1 MNWYAATLFKKR
13 YRSNPHAAYVP
24 KSLGYRNN
32 QRNLIRLCNQPGAAT
47 RAFVTTSTGEPGF
60 LSHLAG
66 NGLRQTISI
75 VDLRAD
81 LWIANIGPSNPRSGK
96 CKSMAIP

>member
-1 MNWYAATLFKKR
+1 MELVRRNAVQETLQEQ
-13 YRSNPHAAYVP
+13 SHGAYVP

-32 QRNLIRLCNQPGAAT
+32 QRNLIRFCNQPGVAT
-47 RAFVTTSTGEPGF
+47 RAFVTTSTGGPEL

-66 NGLRQTISI
+66 NRLRQTISI

-81 LWIANIGPSNPRSGK
+81 L
-96 CKSMAIP
+96 

>member
-1 MNWYAATLFKKR
+1 MNWYAPTLFKKR
-13 YRSNPHAAYVP
+13 YRSNPHGASVP

-32 QRNLIRLCNQPGAAT
+32 QRNLIRFCNQPGVAT
-47 RAFVTTSTGEPGF
+47 RAFVTTSTGGPEL

-66 NGLRQTISI
+66 NRLRQTISI

-81 LWIANIGPSNPRSGK
+81 L
-96 CKSMAIP
+96 

>member
-1 MNWYAATLFKKR
+1 MNWYAATLGKKR
-13 YRSNPHAAYVP
+13 YRSNLTEHTVP
-24 KSLGYRNN
+24 QSLGYRN

-47 RAFVTTSTGEPGF
+47 RAFVATNTGEPEL

-66 NGLRQTISI
+66 KRLRQTISI

-81 LWIANIGPSNPRSGK
+81 LWIANIGPSNPRSRK